1 MTTLHQFR
9 DKATRDL
16 EVIKNAYWII
26 NLGPGGGDAEG
37 YIVAQGTPE
46 EVARAERSF
55 TGRPLKNVL
64 HVEWKHP

>member
-9 DKATRDL
+9 DKAARDL
-16 EVIKNAYWII
+16 EVILNAYWII
-26 NLGPGGGDAEG
+26 NFGPGGGHAGG

-46 EVARAERSF
+46 EVAGAETSF

-64 HVEWKHP
+64 HVEWRHP